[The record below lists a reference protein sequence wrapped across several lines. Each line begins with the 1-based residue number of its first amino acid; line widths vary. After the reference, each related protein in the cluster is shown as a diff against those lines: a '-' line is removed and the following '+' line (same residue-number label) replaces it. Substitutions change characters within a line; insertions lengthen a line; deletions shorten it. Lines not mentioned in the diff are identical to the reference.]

1 MGMSLRLR
9 ARMTTNASTSRPTS
23 AHKVRR
29 PCWTR
34 LAAMSPN
41 INARPTSQSP
51 MALTTHLEMT
61 LTMLTENLPVTS
73 PMDMGK
79 KTWSQN
85 APLSRKLSAT
95 RLHELYP
102 PLNARMIMKR
112 SAKSFLRMCP
122 SLLRNK
128 PATMNRRRFANLRS
142 ASNQSRL
149 KSSVTR
155 RSARRSLARSA
166 PVLMLNNWF
175 PPVPQLPSRTAV
187 MSLRKS
193 VKMFPRTSATRCPR
207 RSRSSVATMSMKLN
221 MGRVSQPTQLNL
233 LTQSNLI
240 TQLNPLTQMD
250 QATNQHQ
257 CTNVYLAVY
266 AIKPNPTY
274 ASIPSSI
281 ISHKL

>member
-79 KTWSQN
+79 KSWNQN

-149 KSSVTR
+149 KSLFTR
-155 RSARRSLARSA
+155 RSAR
-166 PVLMLNNWF
+166 
-175 PPVPQLPSRTAV
+175 
-187 MSLRKS
+187 
-193 VKMFPRTSATRCPR
+193 RCPR

-233 LTQSNLI
+233 LTLLNLITQLNLLTQSNLI

-257 CTNVYLAVY
+257 YTNVYLAVY